1 MLVVITCPT
10 CGHLGRVPE
19 GRIGH
24 KVRCKSCGLT
34 FRPDAA
40 TAQPDPEEI
49 KRSGGKSAPAEEEKP
64 QPGLAGWL
72 KRPAVI
78 EGAIGGALSGILSG
92 LVIGAVNGGMHAKG
106 RHEEVDLATG
116 EVLRRASS
124 GVLAGV
130 MGGGMTGFIVGFLG
144 GVALGG
150 ALGLLAAYFQGA
162 VAAAS
167 RTRAIFVGIT
177 TGACVAALIAEYPWI
192 ALGIVLGAVGGG
204 FWSLLQR
211 WEQASD
217 APYTSGFQ
225 MEEET
230 PPQATA

>member
-40 TAQPDPEEI
+40 TAQPSPEEI
-49 KRSGGKSAPAEEEKP
+49 KRSGGKSAPEEEQRP

-78 EGAIGGALSGILSG
+78 EGAISGALGGILSG
-92 LVIGAVNGGMHAKG
+92 LIIGAVNGAMHAKK
-106 RHEEVDLATG
+106 RALEVDLATG
-116 EVLRRASS
+116 EVLRRGSS
-124 GVLAGV
+124 GVLAGI
-130 MGGGMTGFIVGFLG
+130 MGGGMNGFAVGFLC
-144 GVALGG
+144 GVAIGG
-150 ALGLLAAYFQGA
+150 ALGLLAAYFQGPMMA
-162 VAAAS
+162 GS
-167 RTRAIFVGIT
+167 RSRALFVGIA
-177 TGACVAALIAEYPWI
+177 TGAGVAAIIADYPWI
-192 ALGIVLGAVGGG
+192 ALGVVLGAIGGG
-204 FWSLLQR
+204 IWLLLQR

>member
-10 CGHLGRVPE
+10 CGHLGRVPQ

-40 TAQPDPEEI
+40 TAQPSPEEI
-49 KRSGGKSAPAEEEKP
+49 KSAGGKSTPAEEEKTE
-64 QPGLAGWL
+64 PGLLGWL

-78 EGAIGGALSGILSG
+78 EGAISGALGGILSG
-92 LVIGAVNGGMHAKG
+92 LVIGAVTGGMHAKA
-106 RHEEVDLATG
+106 RPMELDPATG

-130 MGGGMTGFIVGFLG
+130 MGGGMYGFTVGFLC

-162 VAAAS
+162 IMAAS
-167 RTRAIFVGIT
+167 RTRALIVGVT
-177 TGACVAALIAEYPWI
+177 TGACVAAIIANYPWI
-192 ALGIVLGAVGGG
+192 AIGMVLGAVGGG
-204 FWSLLQR
+204 IWSLLQS
-211 WEQASD
+211 WEQAAD

-225 MEEET
+225 LEEET
-230 PPQATA
+230 PPQATT